1 MDDALRKLAQ
11 SVRVIRSL
19 HRGAGGRDVIPVGDP
34 RREENLAAFQKGNH
48 PDVPHVVF
56 HGTKIKNIDQFHGQ
70 PNWFAEEP
78 YKAGIYARG
87 LKPNHGDSIYPAHI
101 SLRKPLHIH
110 DFDMNDK
117 AEDALPLAK
126 KLGLSPNYVEDMGK
140 NHQFAFE
147 IVNHPHFVEA
157 AMQKGF
163 DGIIANEGGY
173 KTFGTF
179 LPNQIKSSIGNSGN
193 FDPNDPDIRKAD
205 GGDVD
210 GITAYH
216 GSPHDPDITK
226 SGGGD
231 VEGYGEKGKTSEFDP
246 DQKYNGHI
254 PHIKYLPTHAIE
266 HSGMAGEVH
275 RVSED
280 VARNMDYSEPVET
293 TAFRYGPNHDEHAP
307 SVMLGNG
314 HHRLAAAKQMGVP
327 YLPVTVHALN
337 AKGHKLNALKALSDE
352 IERNLSNPDINKSEG
367 GDVEGYATKGAVMD
381 PLELAKS
388 VKPLAQPMPT
398 AQQQAPSGFFEVAP
412 GKTYDPKQKAS
423 WEQLHPQAKQAI
435 SNKMIG
441 EFISPWQR
449 ATGYTGE
456 VRPGLGGFEGDSN
469 PNYTFHP
476 YNPDHIGPAL
486 NSLGHFFRQDSM
498 MGAHSHPFEGSF
510 PAGVV
515 RVHMPADVSPEH
527 AHEVY
532 KNLHAHGLADGHS
545 TDLARGTMDIMA
557 GSGGDDTVEHA
568 KAIDNHL
575 GGQYGVSSYP
585 AHISFPEHGTNY
597 GISGTPT
604 SESSRT
610 PVSEAYN
617 SLRTKAEARLGELLE
632 EAHNQGG
639 GHQGKVSFGDTL
651 AQGQP
656 NPNTVSALMPKTV
669 SAYKGPP
676 KEGEARQDISPEQ
689 HSRKNLEASALRMW
703 RNHPASGYDVVD
715 GEEAIKRAT
724 DFQTKNLLEIWDR
737 TPPAQRQ
744 TSRFW
749 YRAAHALG
757 NAYADEHDIMPRA
770 AHGIMAVLSPQ
781 NPWDKNVTQ
790 AERLMDILHHHLDT
804 PWTNGMSDVIKN
816 GGSGGK
822 GLPQMKGTK
831 ETGPHK
837 WSDIQGKTLREVLAG
852 PHGEAR
858 AAMWSRAFD
867 EAHNPTEYN
876 AVSPTGQF
884 IGTMMNKSGSA
895 PDTSSWNS
903 YLPIQKAISI
913 WHNPSLENINQQ
925 IGNNHK
931 VREFYNVIANP
942 HDPNGVVIDTHA
954 VAAGD
959 LLPHGSA
966 AKAVHRNF
974 GTSPGKQGKSY
985 LERVN
990 DPWVKE
996 DSPKKTGSTGAIGD
1010 YPIHAESVRKAAWA
1024 RGVHPSEMQSV
1035 TWERVRTLFSDKGP
1049 KMQKAA
1055 RDIWQRYAQGEL
1067 NHSQAVDEIFKM
1079 AGGGDERAASW
1090 HGTQQGASGLGDV
1103 RPGSYVRPMDIT
1115 ADTPAIQRY
1124 GKKPEH
1130 ESTGGFIRRAYQKG
1144 GKVEG
1149 SVWNDK
1155 DADVNYRG
1163 LTHSPIV
1170 QHVLDKIG
1178 ASLPAAILHQGSVTG
1193 RRH

>member
-1 MDDALRKLAQ
+1 MDDALRKLVQ
-11 SVRVIRSL
+11 SVHVIRGM
-19 HRGAGGRDVIPVGDP
+19 HRAAGG
-34 RREENLAAFQKGNH
+34 N
-48 PDVPHVVF
+48 
-56 HGTKIKNIDQFHGQ
+56 
-70 PNWFAEEP
+70 
-78 YKAGIYARG
+78 
-87 LKPNHGDSIYPAHI
+87 
-101 SLRKPLHIH
+101 
-110 DFDMNDK
+110 
-117 AEDALPLAK
+117 
-126 KLGLSPNYVEDMGK
+126 
-140 NHQFAFE
+140 
-147 IVNHPHFVEA
+147 
-157 AMQKGF
+157 
-163 DGIIANEGGY
+163 
-173 KTFGTF
+173 
-179 LPNQIKSSIGNSGN
+179 
-193 FDPNDPDIRKAD
+193 
-205 GGDVD
+205 
-210 GITAYH
+210 
-216 GSPHDPDITK
+216 
-226 SGGGD
+226 
-231 VEGYGEKGKTSEFDP
+231 
-246 DQKYNGHI
+246 
-254 PHIKYLPTHAIE
+254 
-266 HSGMAGEVH
+266 
-275 RVSED
+275 
-280 VARNMDYSEPVET
+280 
-293 TAFRYGPNHDEHAP
+293 
-307 SVMLGNG
+307 
-314 HHRLAAAKQMGVP
+314 
-327 YLPVTVHALN
+327 
-337 AKGHKLNALKALSDE
+337 
-352 IERNLSNPDINKSEG
+352 
-367 GDVEGYATKGAVMD
+367 VEGYATKGAVTD
-381 PLELAKS
+381 PAMVAP
-388 VKPLAQPMPT
+388 VKPAPAT
-398 AQQQAPSGFFEVAP
+398 QQQAPSGFFEVAP

-423 WEQLHPQAKQAI
+423 WEQLHPQAKQAV

-486 NSLGHFFRQDSM
+486 NSLGHLFRQDSM
-498 MGAHSHPFEGSF
+498 MGAHAHPFEGSF

-532 KNLHAHGLADGHS
+532 KSLHAQGLAQGHS
-545 TDLARGTMDIMA
+545 TDLGRGTMDIMA

-568 KAIDNHL
+568 KAIDKHL
-575 GGQYGVSSYP
+575 KGQYDVSSYP

-597 GISGTPT
+597 GVSGTST
-604 SESSRT
+604 SEPSGT

-632 EAHNQGG
+632 EAHRQGG
-639 GHQGKVSFGDTL
+639 GHKGEVNFGDTL
-651 AQGQP
+651 APGQP
-656 NPNTVSALMPKTV
+656 HSNTVSALMPKTV

-703 RNHPASGYDVVD
+703 RNHPASGYNVVD

-884 IGTMMNKSGSA
+884 TGTMMNKSGSA

-1055 RDIWQRYAQGEL
+1055 RDIWQRYAQGDL

-1079 AGGGDERAASW
+1079 AGKGEERAASW

-1103 RPGSYVRPMDIT
+1103 RPGSYVRPMNIT

-1130 ESTGGFIRRAYQKG
+1130 DARGGVVRRAYMKG

-1149 SVWNDK
+1149 SIWHGK
-1155 DADVNYRG
+1155 DADVEYGEPTN
-1163 LTHSPIV
+1163 SAIV
-1170 QHVLDKIG
+1170 QHVLAKI
-1178 ASLPAAILHQGSVTG
+1178 AAPLPASVPPLGNVTG
-1193 RRH
+1193 RRQ

>member
-1 MDDALRKLAQ
+1 MDDALRKLVQ
-11 SVRVIRSL
+11 SVHVIRGL
-19 HRGAGGRDVIPVGDP
+19 HRAAGGRDAIPVGDP
-34 RREENLAAFQKGNH
+34 RRDEFE
-48 PDVPHVVF
+48 
-56 HGTKIKNIDQFHGQ
+56 
-70 PNWFAEEP
+70 PN
-78 YKAGIYARG
+78 
-87 LKPNHGDSIYPAHI
+87 
-101 SLRKPLHIH
+101 
-110 DFDMNDK
+110 
-117 AEDALPLAK
+117 
-126 KLGLSPNYVEDMGK
+126 
-140 NHQFAFE
+140 
-147 IVNHPHFVEA
+147 
-157 AMQKGF
+157 
-163 DGIIANEGGY
+163 
-173 KTFGTF
+173 
-179 LPNQIKSSIGNSGN
+179 
-193 FDPNDPDIRKAD
+193 
-205 GGDVD
+205 
-210 GITAYH
+210 
-216 GSPHDPDITK
+216 
-226 SGGGD
+226 
-231 VEGYGEKGKTSEFDP
+231 
-246 DQKYNGHI
+246 QKYNGSI
-254 PHIKYLPTHAIE
+254 PQIKYLPTHAID
-266 HSGMAGEVH
+266 HSGMAGETH
-275 RVSED
+275 RVSDD
-280 VARNMDYSEPVET
+280 VARNMDFSEPVEA
-293 TAFRYGPNHDEHAP
+293 TAFRYNRNNDEHDP
-307 SVMLGNG
+307 SVMLSNG
-314 HHRLAAAKQMGVP
+314 HHRLAAAKQTGKP
-327 YLPVTVHALN
+327 HLPVMLHARN
-337 AKGHKLNALKALSDE
+337 AMGHKLNALKAMSDK
-352 IERNLSNPDINKSEG
+352 IERGLSNLDITKAEG
-367 GDVEGYATKGAVMD
+367 GDVEGYATKGAVTD
-381 PLELAKS
+381 PAMVAP
-388 VKPLAQPMPT
+388 VKPAPAT
-398 AQQQAPSGFFEVAP
+398 QQQAPSGFFEVAP

-423 WEQLHPQAKQAI
+423 WEQLHPQAKQAV

-498 MGAHSHPFEGSF
+498 MGAHAHPFEESF

-532 KNLHAHGLADGHS
+532 KSLHAQGLAPGHS
-545 TDLARGTMDIMA
+545 TDLGRGTMDIMA

-568 KAIDNHL
+568 KAIDKHL
-575 GGQYGVSSYP
+575 KGQYDVSSYP
-585 AHISFPEHGTNY
+585 TNISFPEHGTNY
-597 GISGTPT
+597 GISGSST
-604 SESSRT
+604 SEPSRAST
-610 PVSEAYN
+610 SEAYD

-632 EAHNQGG
+632 EAHRQGG
-639 GHQGKVSFGDTL
+639 GYKGEVNFGDTL
-651 AQGQP
+651 APGQP

-884 IGTMMNKSGSA
+884 TGTMMNKSGSA

-1055 RDIWQRYAQGEL
+1055 RDIWQRYAQGDL

-1079 AGGGDERAASW
+1079 AGKGEERAASW

-1103 RPGSYVRPMDIT
+1103 RPGSYVRPMNIT

-1130 ESTGGFIRRAYQKG
+1130 DARGGVVRRAYMKG

-1149 SVWNDK
+1149 SIWHGK
-1155 DADVNYRG
+1155 DADVEYGEPTN
-1163 LTHSPIV
+1163 SAIV
-1170 QHVLDKIG
+1170 QHVLAKI
-1178 ASLPAAILHQGSVTG
+1178 AAPLPASVPPLGNVTG
-1193 RRH
+1193 RRQ